1 MSADPYEPAALD
13 ALWAVQQVDARLLDA
28 RGRLSALDD
37 GSALRA
43 ETETARAAAAAAAER
58 LHQALAAVRDQELRL
73 QTTETKQKKAEA
85 DLYGGRVTNPKELAA
100 LEEELGAFARA
111 RDHLEDRIL
120 ALFDQIESL
129 KRDDTEA
136 RSSLAALEER
146 LRDRVAAYEAARR
159 AITAELETLER
170 ERAARAAAIEA
181 RLLRKYEGI
190 AAQQAGVG
198 MVAIIGGFCGGCR
211 NDVPPQFVSRVRDGQ
226 VVTCERCHRILY
238 LNGRGSPSG
247 SGG

>member
-1 MSADPYEPAALD
+1 MSVEPQEHAVLD
-13 ALWAVQQVDARLLDA
+13 ALWAVQQLDTRLLDA
-28 RGRLSALDD
+28 RARLSALDD
-37 GSALRA
+37 GAALRA

-58 LHQALAAVRDQELRL
+58 LHRAQAALRDQELQL
-73 QTTETKQKKAEA
+73 QTTETKQKKVQA

-129 KRDDTEA
+129 RREDTEA
-136 RSSLAALEER
+136 RGTVAALEER
-146 LRDRVAAYEAARR
+146 LRVRVADFEAARR
-159 AITAELETLER
+159 EITVEIEALEAER
-170 ERAARAAAIEA
+170 AERAAAVEA

-238 LNGRGSPSG
+238 LNGPGSPSR
-247 SGG
+247 SGA